1 MKKALLLFVFALA
14 TATGYAKEGMCDFI
28 HYVDGI
34 YYQYIDGA
42 AWVSR
47 KAHYGYQDEIIWDYN
62 CYAGQIV
69 IPQKVA
75 GYTVVGILDAA
86 FDRSVDL
93 TSVTIPSTINTIGG
107 YAFYHTEGLTSIT
120 IPATVNS
127 LGEYCFTGS
136 GLKKITFEDGD
147 KPLTLDKGSSA
158 YNGDGMFAFSNVP
171 DLEEVY
177 LGRVIETK
185 WEPFYANRTLK
196 QVTFGSTVKEIPQA
210 WFQHDTAL
218 QTVKATT
225 SLKSIGKDSFKNCEA
240 LTVFKADGLKEIGED
255 AFSQCTSLKAITL
268 AGTLKTIGPGVFYG
282 TTALTELT
290 IPASVT
296 SIGEGAFKYSGLK
309 KLTFA
314 DGDQP
319 LQMGK
324 GGTGNESMF
333 SYQKVGNLEEVYIGR
348 NIQLTGGDG
357 DLFYSLRGL
366 KKVTFG
372 DVCTEVPDGWF
383 SQCTGL
389 ESVTLGKN
397 ITRIGNR
404 AFKNCEVMNSLT
416 CYNIKTIGD
425 EAFHSC
431 KSIVKWDFVNCQLET
446 IGEDAF
452 YWNTSLKIVGLPA
465 TLKSIASDGFY
476 SCEALEEITCLAP
489 VPPTCGNKNVF
500 RYLDTSKCKLLV
512 PEGSIDAYKAA
523 DVWKDFFNIEAGI
536 KGILSDNN
544 NEWFDL
550 NGRRLSA
557 PQKGIRIIRQ
567 NGHVQKVVVR

>member
-1 MKKALLLFVFALA
+1 
-14 TATGYAKEGMCDFI
+14 
-28 HYVDGI
+28 
-34 YYQYIDGA
+34 
-42 AWVSR
+42 
-47 KAHYGYQDEIIWDYN
+47 
-62 CYAGQIV
+62 
-69 IPQKVA
+69 
-75 GYTVVGILDAA
+75 
-86 FDRSVDL
+86 
-93 TSVTIPSTINTIGG
+93 
-107 YAFYHTEGLTSIT
+107 
-120 IPATVNS
+120 
-127 LGEYCFTGS
+127 
-136 GLKKITFEDGD
+136 
-147 KPLTLDKGSSA
+147 
-158 YNGDGMFAFSNVP
+158 
-171 DLEEVY
+171 
-177 LGRVIETK
+177 
-185 WEPFYANRTLK
+185 
-196 QVTFGSTVKEIPQA
+196 
-210 WFQHDTAL
+210 
-218 QTVKATT
+218 
-225 SLKSIGKDSFKNCEA
+225 
-240 LTVFKADGLKEIGED
+240 
-255 AFSQCTSLKAITL
+255 
-268 AGTLKTIGPGVFYG
+268 
-282 TTALTELT
+282 
-290 IPASVT
+290 
-296 SIGEGAFKYSGLK
+296 
-309 KLTFA
+309 
-314 DGDQP
+314 
-319 LQMGK
+319 MGK
-324 GGTGNESMF
+324 GGSGYECMF
-333 SYQKVGNLEEVYIGR
+333 SYRKVEYLEEVYIGR

-366 KKVTFG
+366 KKVNFG
-372 DVCTEVPDGWF
+372 DACTEVPDGWF

-465 TLKSIASDGFY
+465 TLKSIAEDGFY
-476 SCEALEEITCLAP
+476 GCEALEEITCLAP